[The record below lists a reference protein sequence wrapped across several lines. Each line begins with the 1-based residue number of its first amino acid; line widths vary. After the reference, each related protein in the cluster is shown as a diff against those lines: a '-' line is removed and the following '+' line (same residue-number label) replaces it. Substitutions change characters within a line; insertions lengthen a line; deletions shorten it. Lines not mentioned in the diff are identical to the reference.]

1 MWSSLQIASL
11 FKLKYYFLLIIFF
24 YLLCSLSDILT
35 TRKKQL
41 IDYFN
46 EITNL
51 HSKNCLQRLLRF
63 SMDRFNY
70 CFDQLVPVCSGFRS
84 LYLCRQQESKVYTK
98 PLNSLH
104 SSKQLFAF
112 CVQQTPTYFCE
123 LLPFLSS
130 FNVLVLFNV
139 FLKCDSL
146 VSLLKY
152 FVDTGTSAKMCSKQ
166 ILSHSSFPQWLF
178 IHALCSVPLYTL
190 NSNTFKLN
198 FFWKGWATN
207 TLSCLIK
214 SQKLGF
220 RILTFHLYKP
230 LANYK

>member
-1 MWSSLQIASL
+1 MIQSTNSKFVQVETL
-11 FKLKYYFLLIIFF
+11 FFAHHFF

-35 TRKKQL
+35 TRKNQL

-51 HSKNCLQRLLRF
+51 HSKSCLQRLLRF

-112 CVQQTPTYFCE
+112 CVQQTHTYFCE

-130 FNVLVLFNV
+130 FNMVVLFNV
-139 FLKCDSL
+139 CLKCDSL

-152 FVDTGTSAKMCSKQ
+152 FVDTGTSAKMCSKK
-166 ILSHSSFPQWLF
+166 ILSLSSFPQWLF
-178 IHALCSVPLYTL
+178 IYALCLVLLYTL
-190 NSNTFKLN
+190 NSS
-198 FFWKGWATN
+198 
-207 TLSCLIK
+207 TLSLISCGKFQQQIHCPVLFCLK
-214 SQKLGF
+214 
-220 RILTFHLYKP
+220 
-230 LANYK
+230 N